1 MKRAFTHPGL
11 LITITLIFSVIL
23 VTVTA
28 FDIYSGYN
36 DIYKAKSEEAA
47 ALLRSVQ
54 KAGENAYISSSEVEQ
69 LIIDK
74 LLSGAYLISEIEKKE
89 KLTPQK
95 LNELSLDINVD
106 HIQLFSQNRIEEENT
121 NKPYSDLN
129 IPEGYA
135 DEIDSIRSGKYDYY
149 VDAAAEDMSGF
160 SHLLVLQRR
169 RAKPDGIIAVSVESA
184 SLLEFRK
191 KIGIGSLFQKLADNK
206 DIQYVLLQDSI
217 GIIAASGNIDTNITY
232 EYKEFATSDSVV
244 YRELNLS
251 GNSVYEASSP
261 FIVDNERYGIIRIGL
276 SLSLINELET
286 RIISRTIITSL
297 FLLLVGIILFIYL
310 ARYQNYLTLKSEYDK
325 MQSYTGN
332 ILENMSDAVIAA
344 DSAGRITLFN
354 KAAETLFGKKA
365 KEVLGKSHKFLF
377 NSEDNII
384 AKSLRSRSSVY
395 YTEQKLELNSRK
407 SIIIGGSVSLIEAD
421 GNIDTVVTLLRDITS
436 QKEFEEEKKR
446 NEKLNAMGEL
456 AGSVAHEIKNP
467 LNLINITAQRFEK
480 EFVPDSDKEE
490 YYQLIKSMRQEV
502 TRAAE
507 IVNQFLKFARPPKI
521 QKMETELRELI
532 DDIRNSFGSAAIK
545 NNINFSCECENIR
558 AFIDREQF
566 SRALINLIQ
575 NAFDA
580 LVNGGSV
587 SLKAY
592 IADSKIVIEISDSG
606 KGIAPEEIDKIFDIY
621 FTTKPSGSGLGLSI
635 ASQIISAHQ
644 GILKVKSEI
653 QRGTV
658 FTIEM
663 PLK

>member
-54 KAGENAYISSSEVEQ
+54 KAGENAYISSSEAEQ
-69 LIIDK
+69 LIIDR
-74 LLSGAYLISEIEKKE
+74 LLSGAYLISELETKE
-89 KLTPQK
+89 KLTPLK
-95 LNELSLDINVD
+95 LNELSMANNMD
-106 HIQLFSQNRIEEENT
+106 HIQLFSRNRLEAANT

-129 IPEGYA
+129 ILDGYA
-135 DEIDSIRSGKYDYY
+135 NEIDSIRSGKYEYCI
-149 VDAAAEDMSGF
+149 DAAAEDMNGF

-169 RAKPDGIIAVSVESA
+169 KVNPDGIIAISVESS
-184 SLLEFRK
+184 SLLDFRK

-217 GIIAASGNIDTNITY
+217 GIIAASGNIDTNIAY
-232 EYKEFATSDSVV
+232 GYKEFTSADTVF
-244 YRELNLS
+244 YRELSVS
-251 GNSVYEASSP
+251 GKSIYEASSP
-261 FIVDNERYGIIRIGL
+261 FIVDNESFGIIRIGL
-276 SLSLINELET
+276 SLSLADKLFN
-286 RIISRTIITSL
+286 RIISRTVITSL
-297 FLLLVGIILFIYL
+297 FLLLVGVILFIYL

-344 DSAGRITLFN
+344 DNSGRITLFN
-354 KAAETLFGKKA
+354 IAAETLFGKKA
-365 KEVLGKSHKFLF
+365 KDVLGRANKFLF

-384 AKSLRSRSSVY
+384 AKSLQSRSSVY
-395 YTEQKLELNSRK
+395 YTEQKLELNSGK
-407 SIIIGGSVSLIEAD
+407 SIIIGGSVSIIEAD
-421 GNIDTVVTLLRDITS
+421 DNIDTVVAVLRDITS
-436 QKEFEEEKKR
+436 QKEFEEERKR

-480 EFVPDSDKEE
+480 EFVPNSDKEE

-521 QKMETELRELI
+521 QKTETELRELI
-532 DDIRNSFGSAAIK
+532 DEVKNSFGSAAIK
-545 NNINFSCECENIR
+545 NNINFTCECENIR

-566 SRALINLIQ
+566 SRALINLVQ

-580 LVNGGSV
+580 QVNGGSV

-592 IADSKIVIEISDSG
+592 VADSKTVIEIADSG

-644 GILKVKSEI
+644 GILKVKSEMKK
-653 QRGTV
+653 GTV